1 LERRLSVREA
11 ATSLGLSEGWV
22 RRLIDQGRIQY
33 ARDDGRI
40 RVAESEVRRFAEERR
55 SRGTP
60 SQMSVPPSVASFRSP
75 AVIEPASVEAP
86 EDWASERNVVTAL
99 ATHLAAT
106 GWRIRRL
113 ADAASRE
120 HGVDLLVERDGRTR
134 AIEVKGFP
142 SPVYERVDHTGERKQ
157 WTHPAARSYM
167 GDLLLEAALLPEAVP
182 GAEVAVALPARATF
196 VHLVERLRGYFARLE
211 IGVYLVHEDGSVE
224 TVLEA
229 DTPHW

>member
-55 SRGTP
+55 SPGTP
-60 SQMSVPPSVASFRSP
+60 SQTPAPPSVAPSRSP
-75 AVIEPASVEAP
+75 AATEPVPVEAP
-86 EDWASERNVVTAL
+86 EDWDSERNVVAAL

-106 GWRIRRL
+106 GWQIRRM

-120 HGVDLLVERDGRTR
+120 HGGDLLVERDGRTR
-134 AIEVKGFP
+134 AIEAKGFR
-142 SPVYERVDHTGERKQ
+142 SLVHEGGDRTGERKR
-157 WTHPAARSYM
+157 WTNPAARSDM
-167 GDLLLEAALLPEAVP
+167 GDLLLETALLPEAVP
-182 GAEVAVALPARATF
+182 GAEVAVALPARAAF